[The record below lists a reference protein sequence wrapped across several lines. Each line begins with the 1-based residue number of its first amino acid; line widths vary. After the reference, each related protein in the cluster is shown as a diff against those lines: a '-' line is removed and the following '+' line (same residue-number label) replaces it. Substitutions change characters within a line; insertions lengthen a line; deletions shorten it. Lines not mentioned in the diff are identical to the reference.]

1 MVTITQDMAWTE
13 EKTEQLKKLWA
24 EGHTASQIARM
35 LGEDISRNAVIGK
48 AHRLNLAG
56 RTQSRMISSPRINN
70 NQYQPKKGAIQRK
83 IRRPRGLR
91 AIVIEKDFEPE
102 NPTTL
107 ENLTDKTCRWPIG
120 HPDEKDFYFCG
131 RSPMD
136 ERIYCKLHV
145 LHAYQPRG
153 QKGEETQKGA
163 GEVPSFIQKEVK
175 RA

>member
-1 MVTITQDMAWTE
+1 MVTITHDMAWTE

-153 QKGEETQKGA
+153 QKGEEPQKGA
-163 GEVPSFIQKEVK
+163 EEVPSFIQKKVK